1 MCWVGNW
8 FLHKNQ
14 NPNRFRVLCIPF
26 ISCSP
31 QLIFCQHSF
40 GDIVANVTNV
50 RQSSFKV
57 RLNKNGSGQQLSI
70 DNVFVSVILFTT
82 FESVLESNII
92 LYEAYC
98 IPHDDL
104 WVTVSCRES
113 HNLLLGQ
120 MSDGSICSLGTFSVI
135 FTIFLSD
142 NSINHGLSIYS
153 QIKIGL
159 ESFSSEL
166 KSEKMWSS
174 SIFLNAGH
182 VKNLV
187 IRKSLH

>member
-1 MCWVGNW
+1 M
-8 FLHKNQ
+8 
-14 NPNRFRVLCIPF
+14 
-26 ISCSP
+26 
-31 QLIFCQHSF
+31 
-40 GDIVANVTNV
+40 
-50 RQSSFKV
+50 
-57 RLNKNGSGQQLSI
+57 
-70 DNVFVSVILFTT
+70 
-82 FESVLESNII
+82 
-92 LYEAYC
+92 
-98 IPHDDL
+98 PHDL

-166 KSEKMWSS
+166 KSEKIFRSC
-174 SIFLNAGH
+174 SIFLNAGD

-187 IRKSLH
+187 NYIIIRKSFH